1 MNSSDANERAIIDA
15 EHLRLLAIFHFVSAA
30 LAFAGVLFAS
40 LYFVLI
46 WAVFANPEM
55 YAQSPEGPPP
65 AVVITIFRWVT
76 GVGVVWFVVACVGN
90 LLSGLFLRT
99 RRHRTFSMVIA
110 GINCLHIPLGTLLGV
125 FTFAVLGRDSV
136 RRLYLEASGALPHE
150 RSSP

>member
-1 MNSSDANERAIIDA
+1 MNATNIDHQAIIDA

-30 LAFAGVLFAS
+30 FAFAGVLFAS

-46 WAVFANPEM
+46 WAVFANPEIW
-55 YAQSPEGPPP
+55 AQSQEGPPP
-65 AVVITIFRWVT
+65 AMVINIFRWLT
-76 GVGVVWFVVACVGN
+76 GFGVVWFVVACVGN

-125 FTFAVLGRDSV
+125 FTFAVLGRESV
-136 RRLYLEASGALPHE
+136 RKLYLDASGA
-150 RSSP
+150 

>member
-1 MNSSDANERAIIDA
+1 MATNTDHQAIIDA

-30 LAFAGVLFAS
+30 FAFAGVLFAS

-46 WAVFANPEM
+46 WAVFDNPEIW
-55 YAQSPEGPPP
+55 AQSQEGAPP
-65 AVVITIFRWVT
+65 AVVINIFRWVT
-76 GVGVVWFVVACVGN
+76 GFGVVWFVVACVGN

-125 FTFAVLGRDSV
+125 FTFAVLGRESV
-136 RRLYLEASGALPHE
+136 RKLYLDASGA
-150 RSSP
+150 

>member
-1 MNSSDANERAIIDA
+1 MNATDPGHQAIIDA

-30 LAFAGVLFAS
+30 FAFAGVLFAS

-46 WAVFANPEM
+46 WAVFDNPEIW
-55 YAQSPEGPPP
+55 AQSQEGAPP
-65 AVVITIFRWVT
+65 AVVINIFRWVT
-76 GVGVVWFVVACVGN
+76 GFGVVWFVVACVGN

-125 FTFAVLGRDSV
+125 FTFAVLGRESV
-136 RRLYLEASGALPHE
+136 RKLYLDASGA
-150 RSSP
+150 

>member
-1 MNSSDANERAIIDA
+1 MNSRAPDHQAIIDV

-30 LAFAGVLFAS
+30 LAFVGVLFAS

-46 WAVFANPEM
+46 WAVFDNPEIW
-55 YAQSPEGPPP
+55 AQSQEGAPP
-65 AVVITIFRWVT
+65 AVVINIFRWVT
-76 GVGVVWFVVACVGN
+76 GFGVVWFVVACVGN

-125 FTFAVLGRDSV
+125 FTFAVLGRESV
-136 RRLYLEASGALPHE
+136 RKLYLDASGA
-150 RSSP
+150 

>member
-1 MNSSDANERAIIDA
+1 MNSTATDERTIIDV

-30 LAFAGVLFAS
+30 LAFVGVLFAS

-46 WAVFANPEM
+46 WAVFANPAIW
-55 YAQSPEGPPP
+55 AQSQEGPPP
-65 AVVITIFRWVT
+65 DAIITVFRWFT
-76 GVGVVWFVVACVGN
+76 GIGVVWFVVACVGN

-125 FTFAVLGRDSV
+125 FTLVVLGRESV
-136 RRLYLEASGALPHE
+136 RKLYLDASVEH
-150 RSSP
+150 

>member
-1 MNSSDANERAIIDA
+1 MKSIDPSHQAIIDA

-30 LAFAGVLFAS
+30 FAFAGVLFAS

-46 WAVFANPEM
+46 WAMFANPELW
-55 YAQSPEGPPP
+55 AQWQEGPPP
-65 AVVITIFRWVT
+65 EAVITIFQWVT

-90 LLSGLFLRT
+90 LLSGLYLRT

-125 FTFAVLGRDSV
+125 FTLAVLGRESV
-136 RRLYLEASGALPHE
+136 RKLYLDANASTG
-150 RSSP
+150 

>member
-1 MNSSDANERAIIDA
+1 MNAADPGHQAIIDA
-15 EHLRLLAIFHFVSAA
+15 EHLRLLGIFHFVSAA
-30 LAFAGVLFAS
+30 LAFVGVLFAT

-55 YAQSPEGPPP
+55 WARSQEGPPP
-65 AVVITIFRWVT
+65 EAFITIFQWFT
-76 GVGVVWFVVACVGN
+76 GIGVIWFVVSCVGN

-125 FTFAVLGRDSV
+125 FTLAVLGRESV
-136 RRLYLEASGALPHE
+136 RKLYLDASDALAHE
-150 RSSP
+150 RSSA